1 MTNYEKPV
9 VLANEDVAEGVYA
22 ASGALVPEASAPAE
36 IGGGGGSVSVSG
48 VELSAAGNQWNRVNT
63 YKVTI
68 TNNGNEDKADW
79 SVTVSVTSG
88 TATGAQIYNG
98 WLASASQNGST
109 ITITPGGGG
118 AIGAGQSIVVEVV
131 VSYSSD
137 AIIVE

>member
-22 ASGALVPEASAPAE
+22 ASGAVVPEASAPAE
-36 IGGGGGSVSVSG
+36 IGGGSGSASVTG
-48 VELSAAGNQWNRVNT
+48 VELTSAGNEYYKVNT
-63 YKVTI
+63 YNVTI

-88 TATGAQIYNG
+88 TASGAQIYNS
-98 WLASASQNGST
+98 WLASASLNGST

>member
-22 ASGALVPEASAPAE
+22 ASGAVVSIPTEA
-36 IGGGGGSVSVSG
+36 GGGSVSVSG
-48 VELSAAGNQWNRVNT
+48 VELSAAGNQWNKVNT
-63 YKVTI
+63 YNVTI
-68 TNNGNEDKADW
+68 ANNGNEDKADW

-137 AIIVE
+137 AITVG

>member
-22 ASGALVPEASAPAE
+22 ASGAVVPEAE
-36 IGGGGGSVSVSG
+36 VVGGGGSASVTG
-48 VELSAAGNQWNRVNT
+48 VELASAGNEYYKVNT

-68 TNNGNEDKADW
+68 ANSGNEELKDW
-79 SVTVSVTSG
+79 TASVSVTSG
-88 TATGAQIYNG
+88 TATAAQIYNG
-98 WLASASQNGST
+98 WLASASLNGST

-137 AIIVE
+137 AITVE

>member
-22 ASGALVPEASAPAE
+22 ASGAVVSVPTEA
-36 IGGGGGSVSVSG
+36 GGGSVSVSG
-48 VELSAAGNQWNRVNT
+48 VELSEVGNQWNKANT

-68 TNNGNEDKADW
+68 ANSGNEDMADW

-98 WLASASQNGST
+98 WLASASLNGST

-131 VSYSSD
+131 VKYSSD

>member
-1 MTNYEKPV
+1 MTNFEKPV

-22 ASGALVPEASAPAE
+22 ASGAVVSAPTEA
-36 IGGGGGSVSVSG
+36 GGGSVSVSG
-48 VELSAAGNQWNRVNT
+48 VELSAAGNQWNKVNT
-63 YKVTI
+63 YNVTI

-98 WLASASQNGST
+98 WLASASLNGST

-118 AIGAGQSIVVEVV
+118 AIGAGQSIVIELV

-137 AIIVE
+137 AIMVE